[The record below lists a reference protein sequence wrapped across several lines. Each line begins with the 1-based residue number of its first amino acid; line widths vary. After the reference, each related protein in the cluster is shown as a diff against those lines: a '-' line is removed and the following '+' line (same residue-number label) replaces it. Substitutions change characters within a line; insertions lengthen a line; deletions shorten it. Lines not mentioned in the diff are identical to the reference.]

1 MRAEE
6 VATRVRTRDQPSDS
20 NPLDCIESIQ
30 SIYPYSAADDAHTAF
45 SSSTYRQPLALPAQM
60 SGHSGEYDHLVK
72 ILLVGNPA
80 VGKSSLLLR
89 FTEGAFEEDTPATV
103 GVDFKLK
110 FVNVGSKIVK
120 ATIVSALHSTVLLRQ
135 LRACSSARLT
145 PTVEL
150 QWDTAGQE
158 RYRTLTSS
166 YYRGGHGVILV
177 YDTTRPDT
185 FAAIQ
190 QWLNEVDAY
199 APGGGK
205 NVVKLLVGNKSDLA
219 SERAVTTADGESL
232 ARSKGMLF
240 LETSAR
246 SGDNVKQ
253 AFEEVC
259 AKILD
264 SPALLANTQGPSRSN
279 VRLDA
284 PRPPAPEASGS
295 GACCS

>member
-1 MRAEE
+1 MAG
-6 VATRVRTRDQPSDS
+6 
-20 NPLDCIESIQ
+20 N
-30 SIYPYSAADDAHTAF
+30 
-45 SSSTYRQPLALPAQM
+45 
-60 SGHSGEYDHLVK
+60 GEYDHLVK

-110 FVNVGSKIVK
+110 FVNVGNKIVK
-120 ATIVSALHSTVLLRQ
+120 ATI
-135 LRACSSARLT
+135 
-145 PTVEL
+145 
-150 QWDTAGQE
+150 WDTAGQE

-177 YDTTRPDT
+177 YDVTRPDT

-205 NVVKLLVGNKSDLA
+205 NVVKLLVGNKSDLV
-219 SERAVTTADGESL
+219 SERAVSTADGEAL

-259 AKILD
+259 AKILE
-264 SPALLANTQGPSRSN
+264 SPALLANTSQGAARAGGG

-284 PRPPAPEASGS
+284 PKPPVPQASG
-295 GACCS
+295 GGGCCA